1 MKNFK
6 LIIEYD
12 GTFFHGWQK
21 QKEDRTLQEE
31 IEKAIRVMTGKNIVV
46 TASGRTDAGVHALG
60 QTANFLCDTKITPE
74 AFLRGLNSLT
84 SAEIVIKEC
93 TLVDNDFH
101 ARYNVK
107 SKTYMYRIL
116 NRPVPVALCR
126 QYAWFISKKL
136 DIDAMDAAMLHII
149 GTHDFKAFEGTGS
162 PRTSTVRTTIS
173 AGIEQ
178 LEQGYI
184 SLEFKGNGFLR
195 FMVRNITGTLVDV
208 GLGKTTPDDFLGI
221 LDSRDRNLAGTT
233 APPQGLCLM
242 KVEY

>member
-31 IEKAIRVMTGKNIVV
+31 IEKAIRIMTGKKIVL

-84 SAEIVIKEC
+84 STEIVIKEC
-93 TLVDNDFH
+93 VLVDNDFH

-116 NRPVPVALCR
+116 NRPVPGALFR
-126 QYAWFISKKL
+126 QYAWFIPKKL

-149 GTHDFKAFEGTGS
+149 GTHDFKAFEGAGS
-162 PRTSTVRTTIS
+162 PRSSTVRTITS
-173 AGIEQ
+173 AGLEQ
-178 LEQGYI
+178 LEHGYI

-208 GLGKTTPDDFLGI
+208 GLGKICPDDLMGI
-221 LDSRDRNLAGTT
+221 LNSKDRSLAGTT

>member
-12 GTFFHGWQK
+12 GTFLHGWQK
-21 QKEDRTLQEE
+21 QKEDRTVQEE

-60 QTANFLCDTKITPE
+60 QTANFLCDTKITPG

-84 SAEIVIKEC
+84 SEEIVIKEC
-93 TLVDNDFH
+93 SLVDNDFH

-116 NRPVPVALCR
+116 NQPLPVAIFR
-126 QYAWFISKKL
+126 QYAWFIPKKL
-136 DIDAMDAAMLHII
+136 DIDAMDAAILHII
-149 GTHDFKAFEGTGS
+149 GTHDFKAFEGAGS
-162 PRTSTVRTTIS
+162 PRSSTVRTIIS
-173 AGIEQ
+173 AGLEQ
-178 LEQGYI
+178 LEHGYI

-208 GLGKTTPDDFLGI
+208 GLGKIAPHDLMGI
-221 LDSRDRNLAGTT
+221 LNSRDRNLAGST

>member
-12 GTFFHGWQK
+12 GTFLHGWQK
-21 QKEDRTLQEE
+21 QKEDRTVQEE
-31 IEKAIRVMTGKNIVV
+31 IEKAIGIMTGKNIVV

-60 QTANFLCDTKITPE
+60 QTANFLCDTEITPE

-84 SAEIVIKEC
+84 SEEIVIKEC
-93 TLVDNDFH
+93 SLVDNDFH

-116 NRPVPVALCR
+116 NQPLPAAIFR
-126 QYAWFISKKL
+126 QYAWFIPKKL
-136 DIDAMDAAMLHII
+136 DIDAMNAAILHII
-149 GTHDFKAFEGTGS
+149 GTHDFKAFEGVGS
-162 PRTSTVRTTIS
+162 PRSSTVRTIIH
-173 AGIEQ
+173 AGLEQ
-178 LEQGYI
+178 LEHGYI
-184 SLEFKGNGFLR
+184 SFEFKGNGFLR
-195 FMVRNITGTLVDV
+195 FMVRNITGTLVDI
-208 GLGKTTPDDFLGI
+208 GLGKITPDDFMGI
-221 LDSRDRNLAGTT
+221 LNSKDRSLAGIT

>member
-12 GTFFHGWQK
+12 GTFLHGWQK
-21 QKEDRTLQEE
+21 QKEDKTVQGDM
-31 IEKAIRVMTGKNIVV
+31 EKAIRIMTGKNIVI

-60 QTANFLCDTKITPE
+60 QTANFLCNTKITPG

-84 SAEIVIKEC
+84 SGEIVIKEC
-93 TLVDNDFH
+93 SLVDNDFH

-107 SKTYMYRIL
+107 SKTYSYRIL
-116 NRPVPVALCR
+116 NSSLPAALFR
-126 QYAWFISKKL
+126 QYAWFIPKKL

-162 PRTSTVRTTIS
+162 PRSSTVRTIIS
-173 AGIEQ
+173 AGLKQ
-178 LEQGYI
+178 LEQGYML
-184 SLEFKGNGFLR
+184 LEFKGNGFLR
-195 FMVRNITGTLVDV
+195 FMIRNITGTLVDV
-208 GLGKTTPDDFLGI
+208 GLGKITPHDFFDI
-221 LDSRDRNLAGTT
+221 LNSRDRNLAGLT